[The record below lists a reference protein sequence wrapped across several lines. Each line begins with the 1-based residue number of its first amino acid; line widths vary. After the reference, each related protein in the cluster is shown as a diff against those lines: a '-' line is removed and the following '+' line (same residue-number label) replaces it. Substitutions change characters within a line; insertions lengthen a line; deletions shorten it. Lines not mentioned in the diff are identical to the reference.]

1 MGKRERRNADP
12 RTETLSMRVTKE
24 EKERIN
30 AVFGSMANLRDF
42 LVEVTESLRENE
54 QQINKS

>member
-1 MGKRERRNADP
+1 
-12 RTETLSMRVTKE
+12 MRVTKE
-24 EKERIN
+24 EKQRIN

>member
-1 MGKRERRNADP
+1 MGKRERRIADP
-12 RTETLSMRVTKE
+12 RTDTLSMRVTKKE
-24 EKERIN
+24 EKQRIN

-54 QQINKS
+54 RINKS